1 MSWMTDPAFWERQYT
16 AFQNAPVACL
26 IFLTLG
32 AAVAWWFRN
41 TVSEGKV
48 AGLRERVAVLDERL
62 KLAAEQVQQSKLDGE
77 KLIDEL
83 QKLRKRAQGKSVIHA
98 NELEQAAT
106 SVLTDLARL
115 IKRDHDL
122 EQTLDLYIPIMAGK
136 PADKGNE
143 FIPIMNKPPS
153 P

>member
-1 MSWMTDPAFWERQYT
+1 MSWITDPAFWERQYT

-98 NELEQAAT
+98 NELAQAAT

>member
-1 MSWMTDPAFWERQYT
+1 M
-16 AFQNAPVACL
+16 
-26 IFLTLG
+26 
-32 AAVAWWFRN
+32 
-41 TVSEGKV
+41 
-48 AGLRERVAVLDERL
+48 

-77 KLIDEL
+77 KLIVEL
-83 QKLRKRAQGKSVIHA
+83 QELRKRAQGKSVIQA
-98 NELEQAAT
+98 KELEQVAA

-122 EQTLDLYIPIMAGK
+122 EQTLDLYIPILAGK
-136 PADKGNE
+136 PADKGVE

>member
-1 MSWMTDPAFWERQYT
+1 MSWITDPAFWERQYT

-77 KLIDEL
+77 KLIAEL
-83 QKLRKRAQGKSVIHA
+83 QELHKRTQGKSVIQA
-98 NELEQAAT
+98 KELEQAAT

-115 IKRDHDL
+115 IERNHDL
-122 EQTLDLYIPIMAGK
+122 EQTLDVYIPILAGK
-136 PADKGNE
+136 RSDNGIE

>member
-1 MSWMTDPAFWERQYT
+1 
-16 AFQNAPVACL
+16 L

-32 AAVAWWFRN
+32 AAVAWWFRS
-41 TVSEGKV
+41 TVSEGKI

-77 KLIDEL
+77 KLIAEL
-83 QKLRKRAQGKSVIHA
+83 QELHKRAQGKSVIQA
-98 NELEQAAT
+98 KELEQAAT

-115 IKRDHDL
+115 IERNHDL
-122 EQTLDLYIPIMAGK
+122 EQTLDVYIPILAGK
-136 PADKGNE
+136 RSDNGIE